1 MDAPPAVLVVG
12 DLHHALGYEAR
23 LRKLADG
30 LPVTFLPRL
39 DDKAALMG
47 LLQHCRVFVFPS
59 TVEAMSM
66 MLLEALALGAVGIA
80 GDIPENTSILPLEY
94 VEPQSLGEE
103 VRSQLLIRYVLACLP
118 EDGAQG
124 AGIEL
129 LVARNRQSLF
139 LSARADA
146 PKLDVTACLSMND
159 ETEAFQDTNHRGP

>member
-1 MDAPPAVLVVG
+1 
-12 DLHHALGYEAR
+12 
-23 LRKLADG
+23 
-30 LPVTFLPRL
+30 
-39 DDKAALMG
+39 
-47 LLQHCRVFVFPS
+47 
-59 TVEAMSM
+59 M

-103 VRSQLLIRYVLACLP
+103 VRSQLLIRYVPACLP
-118 EDGAQG
+118 EDGTQG

-146 PKLDVTACLSMND
+146 PKLDVAACLSMDD
-159 ETEAFQDTNHRGP
+159 ETEAFQDTDHRGS